1 MKKRVVTLRT
11 KTEDNLIIAIDIKEQ
26 RVWGNNIDE
35 NCFYLDLDEEE
46 IEELIIVL
54 EHLRYRSNKDK
65 V

>member
-11 KTEDNLIIAIDIKEQ
+11 KSEDNLIVGIDIKEQ

-35 NCFYLDLDEEE
+35 NCFYLDLDKEE
-46 IEELIIVL
+46 IEELITIL
-54 EHLRYRSNKDK
+54 EYLRCRSNKDN

>member
-11 KTEDNLIIAIDIKEQ
+11 KSEDNLIVGIDIKEQ

-35 NCFYLDLDEEE
+35 NCFYLDLDKEE
-46 IEELIIVL
+46 IEELITVL
-54 EHLRYRSNKDK
+54 EYLRCRSNKDN

>member
-11 KTEDNLIIAIDIKEQ
+11 KSEDNLIMAIDIKEQ

-35 NCFYLDLDEEE
+35 NCFYLDLDKEE
-46 IEELIIVL
+46 IEELITVL
-54 EHLRYRSNKDK
+54 EYLRCRSNKDN

>member
-11 KTEDNLIIAIDIKEQ
+11 KSEDNLIMAVDIKEQ

-35 NCFYLDLDEEE
+35 NCFYLDLDKEE
-46 IEELIIVL
+46 IEELITVL
-54 EHLRYRSNKDK
+54 EYLRCRSNKDN

>member
-11 KTEDNLIIAIDIKEQ
+11 KSEDNLIVGIDIKEQ

-35 NCFYLDLDEEE
+35 NCFYLNLDKEE
-46 IEELIIVL
+46 IEELITIL
-54 EHLRYRSNKDK
+54 EYLRRRSNKDN

>member
-11 KTEDNLIIAIDIKEQ
+11 KSEDNLIMAVDIKEQ

-35 NCFYLDLDEEE
+35 DYFYLDLDKEE
-46 IEELIIVL
+46 IEELIAIL
-54 EHLRYRSNKDK
+54 GYLRYGSNKDK